1 MPDSPSGTAYRAFI
15 SYSHRDKAWGDW
27 LHKALETYRVP
38 RRLVGQ
44 QTEAG
49 VIPQRLAP
57 VFRDREDLAS
67 ATDLGGKVN
76 EALARSENLIVICSP
91 AAAASRWVNEEVLAY
106 KRIGRAERIFC
117 LIVGGEPNASDIP
130 GRAAEECFCP
140 ALRFKADAKGEP
152 SAERTE
158 PIAADAREDKDGK
171 ANAKLKL
178 IAGLLGVGFDAL
190 RQRELQRRVRRM
202 TAIAALAVAVMT
214 VTSVLAITAMIARRD
229 ALIAQQAAERRQKQA
244 EDLVGFMLG
253 DLGDKLDQV
262 HRFDIMQAVDDKALA
277 YFDSLSAADATDSA
291 LSLRV
296 KALEKI
302 GSVRMTAQG
311 QLAAAEKA
319 YQSAASLAAELVKR
333 APADATRQAVWGDSL
348 KWLGQAAWYQGNLA
362 QASENFQ
369 AAVAL
374 LQKAHASRPQDK
386 NLAFDLATSQN
397 NAGRVL
403 EARGDFAAAQT
414 QYEGTLKLYQD
425 LAAEEPA
432 NPKWQ
437 SYLGDGWDNL
447 GKLAL
452 ERGDLAQAITSYVAD
467 QRIKAALFAHDPVNH
482 NALADLVLSD
492 AILGRT
498 VGLCGDFA
506 TALRYTDSAVTHAR
520 ELTAFD
526 STNTG
531 WQEYLALYSQQA
543 GKLLRQDD
551 RHDAAAVADA
561 EAIRLFEALI
571 KKDPLN
577 TDFQQELAQA
587 QLESAR
593 QQLALNAIASA
604 SAYADSALASLQRLR
619 AKSAD
624 DRSLILLEAQA
635 HLVLGQAAAQ
645 RGETT
650 DAQQA
655 WTQARGLLQP
665 ALRAGDD
672 PNFMAAY
679 AESLLRLD
687 QIDTAQPVI
696 SKLNSMGYRAPD
708 FVALLASR
716 RITYAVNAAFQ
727 RRLAQILQ
735 PDAPDDDAAV
745 TTSDSRANGE
755 SATAKQ

>member
-1 MPDSPSGTAYRAFI
+1 MPMDPLSDSSFVYRAFI
-15 SYSHRDKAWGDW
+15 SYSHRDEVWASW
-27 LHKALETYRVP
+27 LHKTLETYRVP
-38 RRLVGQ
+38 QRLVGQ
-44 QTEAG
+44 QTDTG
-49 VIPQRLAP
+49 IIPRRLAP
-57 VFRDREDLAS
+57 VFRDREELAS
-67 ATDLGGKVN
+67 ATDLGRTVN
-76 EALARSENLIVICSP
+76 AALTRSENLIVICSP
-91 AAAASRWVNEEVLAY
+91 SAAASRWVNEEVLAY
-106 KRIGRAERIFC
+106 KRMGRAARIFC
-117 LIVGGEPNASDIP
+117 LIVDGEPNASDIP
-130 GRAAEECFCP
+130 GGAAQECFCP
-140 ALRFKADAKGEP
+140 ALRCTLDANGKPTG
-152 SAERTE
+152 ERTE
-158 PIAADAREDKDGK
+158 PIAADARKGKDGK
-171 ANAKLKL
+171 TDAKLKL
-178 IAGLLGVGFDAL
+178 IAGLLGVGFDVL

-202 TAIAALAVAVMT
+202 TAIAAAALVVMS
-214 VTSVLAITAMIARRD
+214 VTSVLAIAALIARHD
-229 ALIAQQAAERRQKQA
+229 AVIAQQAAERRQKQA

-291 LSLRV
+291 LLLRV

-311 QLAAAEKA
+311 QLAAAEKT
-319 YQSAASLAAELVKR
+319 YKSAASLAAELVKR
-333 APADATRQAVWGDSL
+333 EPADATRQAVWGDSL
-348 KWLGQAAWYQGNLA
+348 KWLGQAAWYQGKLP

-369 AAVAL
+369 AAVVL
-374 LQKAHASRPQDK
+374 LQKSHASRPQDK
-386 NLAFDLATSQN
+386 NLAFDLATAQN

-414 QYEGTLKLYQD
+414 QYEGTLKLYQA
-425 LAAEEPA
+425 LAAAEPT

-452 ERGDLAQAITSYVAD
+452 ERGDLAQAITSYAAD

-482 NALADLVLSD
+482 NALSDLVLSD

-498 VGLCGDFA
+498 AGLCGDLA
-506 TALRYTDSAVTHAR
+506 NALHYTDSAVTHAR
-520 ELTAFD
+520 ALTAFD

-543 GKLLRQDD
+543 GKLLRQDHK
-551 RHDAAAVADA
+551 HDAAAAANA
-561 EAIRLFEALI
+561 EAIRVFEALI

-593 QQLALNAIASA
+593 QQLASNAIAAA
-604 SAYADSALASLQRLR
+604 STYADTALASLQRLR

-635 HLVLGQAAAQ
+635 HLLRGQIAAQ

-650 DAQQA
+650 DMQHA
-655 WTQARGLLQP
+655 WTQARDVLQP

-672 PNFMAAY
+672 PNFLAAY
-679 AESLLRLD
+679 AESLLQLD
-687 QIDTAQPVI
+687 QPDAAQPVI
-696 SKLNSMGYRAPD
+696 SKLNAMGYRTPD
-708 FVALLASR
+708 FVALLASK
-716 RITYAVNAAFQ
+716 RITYAENTAFQ
-727 RRLAQILQ
+727 RRIAQIMQ
-735 PDAPDDDAAV
+735 TGAAEDSV
-745 TTSDSRANGE
+745 GTAALDSR
-755 SATAKQ
+755 TK